1 MYSCVMKRF
10 VALPLLLVASAL
22 FGADSWE
29 SFQYAT
35 RRLTVADVSSR
46 SLEDLRRMRGIVF
59 GKHGRVFGSDPDID
73 RYLRAQPWYAPL
85 RTFDN
90 TDLNEIE
97 HANLDVIRLAEAA
110 RHPHVQPGD
119 MRYWQTRELAEAK
132 LGPHSGAELR
142 VLEAEIEAIHGK
154 VFNSSPT
161 LQHYFEARYW
171 YHIPE
176 DEYDPKML
184 SAIER
189 HNMEVIAAAIRRQRK
204 LVLLPGE
211 LGPFMDKPIKREMLD
226 GLGLHELR
234 LLRNEI
240 YARHGYE
247 FRTPWLANWFSGH
260 EWYEVKSGFRAAQ
273 LTAVQRE
280 NIRVINARERELHEA
295 LSTAKIDTAS
305 LEGLFT
311 EDLRRLRNEIYARH
325 GRPFKDSELRGY
337 FTSFDWYKPDPKFRE
352 ASLSPIERANAA
364 AILRLEEGAE
374 SRIIF
379 EG

>member
-1 MYSCVMKRF
+1 MKRF
-10 VALPLLLVASAL
+10 LVLPLLLLASAL
-22 FGADSWE
+22 LAGEPWE
-29 SFQYAT
+29 SFDYAK
-35 RRLTVADVSSR
+35 RRLTEADVASR

-59 GKHGRVFGSDPDID
+59 GRHGRIFGSDPDID
-73 RYLRAQPWYAPL
+73 RYLRAQPWYAPR

-90 TDLNEIE
+90 TDLNDIE
-97 HANLDVIRLAEAA
+97 RANLDVIRMAEAA
-110 RHPHVQPGD
+110 RHVHVEPGD
-119 MRYWQTRELAEAK
+119 MRYWQTRELTEAK

-154 VFNSSPT
+154 VFRESPT
-161 LQHYFEARYW
+161 LQQYFAARYW
-171 YHIPE
+171 YHVPRV
-176 DEYDPKML
+176 DYDPKML

-189 HNMEVIAAAIRRQRK
+189 RNMAVIAAAMRRQRK
-204 LVLLPGE
+204 LVLLPGD
-211 LGPFMDKPIKREMLD
+211 LGPFMDKPIAPEMLD

-240 YARHGYE
+240 YARRGYE
-247 FRTPWLANWFSGH
+247 FRTPWLVNWFFGY
-260 EWYEVKSGFRAAQ
+260 EWYELKEGFRPEQ
-273 LTAVQRE
+273 LTAVQRG
-280 NIRVINARERELHEA
+280 NVAVITARERELHDA

-325 GRPFKDSELRGY
+325 GRPFKDAELRAY
-337 FTSFDWYKPDPKFRE
+337 FSSFDWYKPDPKFLE
-352 ASLSPIERANAA
+352 TSLSPLERANAA

-374 SRIIF
+374 SKIVF